1 MTDDTGRLPSPT
13 HTGQPSASDERRFGF
28 FMIHNSVVDNFGLTP
43 YEGWLYVIIA
53 RHVNQKTGVAFP
65 SLTTLAN
72 EGRMSRM
79 QVTRCLKSLQEK
91 GLLEVTPQPITG
103 KRARTTNHYRLLEPP
118 ASPVNV
124 VTDSD
129 YLVTTSDHLV
139 TDSDY
144 LVTGS
149 DQGSHSQL
157 LGVVTD
163 SDPNNTNKNK
173 TNEQDEA
180 AATHAGA
187 GAHEA
192 KRQAAA
198 AAAAEP
204 PEGETSPEKPAPG
217 ESPQDPADNVHAE
230 VAKLL
235 ADAKRLALEKEER
248 ERAARA
254 AEPPPPPAPDPFAL
268 YEQNIGLM
276 TPLIADE
283 LRALEREY
291 PAGWLADAIRE
302 AALSSGKSVRYVR
315 SILERW
321 SKDGRAGARPQR
333 RGANNYATPERDTER
348 QLTPDEIRRR
358 KWGDDESKWPPFAQR
373 RPAAPA
379 AGRGGKP
386 HPGTG
391 GG

>member
-1 MTDDTGRLPSPT
+1 MTDDTGSLPPPM

-72 EGRMSRM
+72 ESRMSRM

-91 GLLEVTPQPITG
+91 GLLEVMPRPVTG

-118 ASPVNV
+118 ASQAEV

-129 YLVTTSDHLV
+129 QLVTGSDQLVTGSDQLV
-139 TDSDY
+139 TD
-144 LVTGS
+144 S

-157 LGVVTD
+157 LGVVTG

-180 AATHAGA
+180 ADARA
-187 GAHEA
+187 GAHAREA
-192 KRQAAA
+192 ERPAAA
-198 AAAAEP
+198 AAAADSTD
-204 PEGETSPEKPAPG
+204 GQSAEKPKKSAA
-217 ESPQDPADNVHAE
+217 ESDPFIASILEFERKARKLAE
-230 VAKLL
+230 
-235 ADAKRLALEKEER
+235 EQ
-248 ERAARA
+248 ARA
-254 AEPPPPPAPDPFAL
+254 AQAAAPPPLPAPDPFAL

-302 AALSSGKSVRYVR
+302 AALSSGKSARYVR

-321 SKDGRAGARPQR
+321 SKEGRAGARPPR
-333 RGANNYATPERDTER
+333 RGVNHATSERSAER
-348 QLTPDEIRRR
+348 QLTPDEVRRQM
-358 KWGDDESKWPPFAQR
+358 WGDDESKWPPGPQH
-373 RPAAPA
+373 RPADPA
-379 AGRGGKP
+379 SAGQSGKP
-386 HPGTG
+386 HPDAGSG
-391 GG
+391 